1 MRLDQLREETET
13 PKRFD
18 YAKEKLGEL
27 GFEVEYEDTT
37 ELRIEYKGNTIK
49 LWPYSGWFSGKGI
62 KDGRG
67 IDNLLSQLEEK

>member
-27 GFEVEYEDTT
+27 GFEVEYED
-37 ELRIEYKGNTIK
+37 IEYKGNTIK